1 MIRRL
6 DVILAPLLALVAA
19 TSCRAECRPTNV
31 VDTEVKIADNVVNL
45 LGNHKL
51 ASEDLFRAM
60 HVTSQFETNGCWAG
74 SSNPDAQFL
83 SVGVMQWNLGK
94 RSLQPLLKIYLT
106 HFENLPYRASYIGNL
121 MPTFGAQFFAECLNE
136 AVSISCKNLIYS
148 SWRDLRAD
156 ANPRLKPD
164 FVRELDSLFNDKL
177 MRQVQMDLYAKAFT
191 ASVDDFQNIYHNPRP
206 AYWQQAWAIDVR
218 TQLGRRV
225 LTDNAIRR
233 ITGSVNDDAATAFDS
248 IMLWYDS
255 TCIDNSMHINKQD
268 CAKNHVLWPREKARL
283 TAADKDRLITLA
295 FTRRIAE
302 GVDVTAK
309 GVGSDEWKLDL
320 FTRKATIA
328 VGKGYVHGS
337 EIVDPSL
344 R

>member
-1 MIRRL
+1 MIRRIA
-6 DVILAPLLALVAA
+6 VILAPLFALVSA
-19 TSCRAECRPTNV
+19 TDCRAECRPTTG
-31 VDTEVKIADNVVNL
+31 VDPDVKIADNVVNL
-45 LGNHKL
+45 LGDHKL
-51 ASEDLFRAM
+51 TTDDLFRAM

-83 SVGVMQWNLGK
+83 SVGIMQWNLG
-94 RSLQPLLKIYLT
+94 RQSLQPLLRIYLS
-106 HFENLPYRASYIGNL
+106 HFDNEPYRANYIGNL
-121 MPTFGAQFFAECLNE
+121 MPTFGTQFFAECLNP
-136 AVSISCKNLIYS
+136 AVSASCKDLMYS
-148 SWRDLRAD
+148 SWRDLRLD

-164 FVRELDSLFNDKL
+164 FARELDALFNDRL
-177 MRQVQMDLYAKAFT
+177 MRQVQMDLYSKAFT

-218 TQLGRRV
+218 TQLGKRV

-233 ITGSVNDDAATAFDS
+233 ITNSVNGDAATAFNS
-248 IMLWYDS
+248 IMLWYES

-268 CAKNHVLWPREKARL
+268 CAKNQVLWPQEKARL

-302 GVDVTAK
+302 GVDVSLK

-344 R
+344 K